1 MDLLVKAAALL
12 LILSALGAGKVY
24 LTRDQALELAFGEK
38 AKPASHDWWWTKEQ
52 RSELAELAGRDAKQV
67 RGRHKAWYV
76 GEEPGGRTVWFD
88 GRKVRTKRM
97 GLMFVI
103 TPEGSLER
111 VDVCSFGEPLDY
123 LPSKKWLKQ
132 LEDRVLDEDLAL
144 KKGVHGI
151 TGATLTAQAAV
162 SAAREV
168 LAAHRLAFPP
178 APEPEPEPEPV
189 PKPVPE
195 PAPEPKP

>member
-1 MDLLVKAAALL
+1 MKAAVLL
-12 LILSALGAGKVY
+12 LALAALGAGKVY
-24 LTRDQALELAFGEK
+24 YSRDQALALAFGAK
-38 AKPASHDWWWTKEQ
+38 AKPASHDYWWSKEQ
-52 RSELAELAGRDAKQV
+52 RAELAELAGRKTNQV
-67 RGRHKAWYV
+67 RGRHKLWYL

-97 GLMFVI
+97 GLMFVV
-103 TPEGSLER
+103 TAEGSVER
-111 VDVCSFGEPLDY
+111 VEVCSFGEPLDY

-132 LEDRVLDEDLAL
+132 LEDRVLDDELSL

-162 SAAREV
+162 AGTREV

-178 APEPEPEPEPV
+178 APQPEPEPKPA
-189 PKPVPE
+189 PKP
-195 PAPEPKP
+195 KP